1 MSKDP
6 EDTGAATTDGA
17 AAGGAAAGGA
27 AAGAVLET
35 AEMGT
40 HPLDAVKARR
50 PARTTATRQK
60 LFDASMAL
68 IGERGAANVTVD
80 EIAAA
85 AGVSKG
91 TVYYNFG
98 SKSELIAQ
106 LLRHGV
112 DILKAR
118 LLGAAD
124 AGKHRSGRPRKAN
137 KTGGAEAGRSVS
149 PVGDPSV
156 SAGDPLVA
164 MEAMIGQAM
173 DFMAE
178 YPSFARLWVSEN
190 WRIPSEWQGTFAVLR
205 GELLEVVGQ
214 AVDNVAK
221 TYPVDE
227 SVPRGSLETAI
238 FGACFVVGL
247 DRQTYNP
254 ERTRDQSVAAIM
266 AIMRG
271 YVLKDA
277 PPRG

>member
-1 MSKDP
+1 MTAEP
-6 EDTGAATTDGA
+6 
-17 AAGGAAAGGA
+17 
-27 AAGAVLET
+27 AGAVKTL
-35 AEMGT
+35 
-40 HPLDAVKARR
+40 R

-60 LFDASMAL
+60 LFDASMEL
-68 IGERGAANVTVD
+68 IGERGAAGVTVD

-118 LLGAAD
+118 LQEAPGQKAPIQVGSGQESAAQR
-124 AGKHRSGRPRKAN
+124 AA
-137 KTGGAEAGRSVS
+137 TAA
-149 PVGDPSV
+149 
-156 SAGDPLVA
+156 SADPLLE
-164 MEAMIGQAM
+164 MEAMIGQAL
-173 DFMAE
+173 DFMSE

-190 WRIPSEWQGTFAVLR
+190 WRTPSEWQGTFAVLR
-205 GELLEVVGQ
+205 GELLEVIGQ
-214 AVDNVAK
+214 AVERVAQA
-221 TYPVDE
+221 YPVD
-227 SVPRGSLETAI
+227 STVSRGSLETAI

-247 DRQTYNP
+247 DRQTYHP

-271 YVLKDA
+271 YVLQR
-277 PPRG
+277 PGPRG

>member
-1 MSKDP
+1 MTSGP
-6 EDTGAATTDGA
+6 PPAEGPDTT
-17 AAGGAAAGGA
+17 GGT
-27 AAGAVLET
+27 AGAK
-35 AEMGT
+35 GS
-40 HPLDAVKARR
+40 R

-60 LFDASMAL
+60 LFDASMEL
-68 IGERGAANVTVD
+68 IGERGAASVTVD

-118 LLGAAD
+118 LLSAARR
-124 AGKHRSGRPRKAN
+124 APEETAATAAAS
-137 KTGGAEAGRSVS
+137 S
-149 PVGDPSV
+149 
-156 SAGDPLVA
+156 DPLLA
-164 MEAMIGQAM
+164 MEDMIGQAM

-190 WRIPSEWQGTFAVLR
+190 WRIPSEWQGTFAELR
-205 GELLEVVGQ
+205 GELLEVVAQ
-214 AVDNVAK
+214 AVENVADV
-221 TYPVDE
+221 YPVDK
-227 SVPRGSLETAI
+227 SVSRGSLETAI

-254 ERTRDQSVAAIM
+254 ERSRDQSVAAIM

-271 YVLKDA
+271 YVLKPPA
-277 PPRG
+277 PRE

>member
-1 MSKDP
+1 MSSRNSEPGK
-6 EDTGAATTDGA
+6 ED
-17 AAGGAAAGGA
+17 
-27 AAGAVLET
+27 LEP
-35 AEMGT
+35 AKK
-40 HPLDAVKARR
+40 LR

-60 LFDASMAL
+60 LFDASMEL
-68 IGERGAANVTVD
+68 IGERGAAGVTVD

-98 SKSELIAQ
+98 SKSDLIAQ

-112 DILKAR
+112 EILKAR
-118 LLGAAD
+118 LLAAPDRALPEGGAAD
-124 AGKHRSGRPRKAN
+124 
-137 KTGGAEAGRSVS
+137 GGTRQ
-149 PVGDPSV
+149 
-156 SAGDPLVA
+156 DPLLA

-190 WRIPSEWQGTFAVLR
+190 WRTPSEWQGTFTLLR
-205 GELLEVVGQ
+205 AELL
-214 AVDNVAK
+214 AVIGDAVENVAQA
-221 TYPVDE
+221 YPVDR
-227 SVPRGSLETAI
+227 SVSRGSLETAI

-271 YVLKDA
+271 YVLKQSH
-277 PPRG
+277 PRG

>member
-1 MSKDP
+1 MTAEP
-6 EDTGAATTDGA
+6 
-17 AAGGAAAGGA
+17 
-27 AAGAVLET
+27 AGAVKTL
-35 AEMGT
+35 
-40 HPLDAVKARR
+40 R

-60 LFDASMAL
+60 LFDASMEL
-68 IGERGAANVTVD
+68 IGERGAAGVTVD

-118 LLGAAD
+118 LQDSIEPGPPGQDADEVRGITAA
-124 AGKHRSGRPRKAN
+124 GSR
-137 KTGGAEAGRSVS
+137 
-149 PVGDPSV
+149 
-156 SAGDPLVA
+156 DPLLA
-164 MEAMIGQAM
+164 MEAMIGQAL

-190 WRIPSEWQGTFAVLR
+190 WRTPSEWQGTFAVLR
-205 GELLEVVGQ
+205 GELLAVIGAAVEEV
-214 AVDNVAK
+214 ALA
-221 TYPVDE
+221 YPVD
-227 SVPRGSLETAI
+227 STVSRGSLETAI

-271 YVLKDA
+271 YVLQRPD
-277 PPRG
+277 PRG

>member
-1 MSKDP
+1 MN
-6 EDTGAATTDGA
+6 
-17 AAGGAAAGGA
+17 AGPPG
-27 AAGAVLET
+27 
-35 AEMGT
+35 
-40 HPLDAVKARR
+40 PVKTLR

-60 LFDASMAL
+60 LFDSSMEL
-68 IGERGAANVTVD
+68 IGERGAAGVTVD

-118 LLGAAD
+118 LLEAPGQKARSQGAAGQED
-124 AGKHRSGRPRKAN
+124 AAQ
-137 KTGGAEAGRSVS
+137 GAATAS
-149 PVGDPSV
+149 
-156 SAGDPLVA
+156 GDPLLA
-164 MEAMIGQAM
+164 MEAMIGQAL
-173 DFMAE
+173 DFMSE

-190 WRIPSEWQGTFAVLR
+190 WRTPSEWQGTFAVLR
-205 GELLEVVGQ
+205 GELLAVIGEAVGRVAQ
-214 AVDNVAK
+214 A
-221 TYPVDE
+221 YPVD
-227 SVPRGSLETAI
+227 STVSRGSLETAI

-247 DRQTYNP
+247 DRQTYHP

-271 YVLKDA
+271 YVLQQ
-277 PPRG
+277 PGPRG

>member
-1 MSKDP
+1 MNAHAMP
-6 EDTGAATTDGA
+6 
-17 AAGGAAAGGA
+17 
-27 AAGAVLET
+27 
-35 AEMGT
+35 
-40 HPLDAVKARR
+40 DARKLR
-50 PARTTATRQK
+50 PRRTTVTRQK
-60 LFDASMAL
+60 LFDASMEL
-68 IGERGAANVTVD
+68 IGERGAAVVTVD

-98 SKSELIAQ
+98 SKSDLIAQ

-112 DILKAR
+112 EILKAR
-118 LLGAAD
+118 LLGAA
-124 AGKHRSGRPRKAN
+124 G
-137 KTGGAEAGRSVS
+137 TETV
-149 PVGDPSV
+149 DPM
-156 SAGDPLVA
+156 LA

-190 WRIPSEWQGTFAVLR
+190 WRTPSEWQGTFAVLR
-205 GELLEVVGQ
+205 GELLAVIGDAVG
-214 AVDNVAK
+214 NVAK
-221 TYPVDE
+221 AYPVDA

-271 YVLKDA
+271 YVLQT
-277 PPRG
+277 PPARE

>member
-1 MSKDP
+1 M
-6 EDTGAATTDGA
+6 
-17 AAGGAAAGGA
+17 
-27 AAGAVLET
+27 T
-35 AEMGT
+35 AE
-40 HPLDAVKARR
+40 PLGSVKTLR

-60 LFDASMAL
+60 LFDASMEL
-68 IGERGAANVTVD
+68 IGERGAAGVTVD

-118 LLGAAD
+118 LQEAPGQKAPNQDAPGQGAAGLED
-124 AGKHRSGRPRKAN
+124 AAQ
-137 KTGGAEAGRSVS
+137 GAATAS
-149 PVGDPSV
+149 
-156 SAGDPLVA
+156 GDPLLA
-164 MEAMIGQAM
+164 MEAMIGQAL
-173 DFMAE
+173 DFMSE

-190 WRIPSEWQGTFAVLR
+190 WRTPSEWQGTFAVLR
-205 GELLEVVGQ
+205 GELLAVIGQ
-214 AVDNVAK
+214 AVDRVAQA
-221 TYPVDE
+221 YPVDNTV
-227 SVPRGSLETAI
+227 SRGSLETAI

-247 DRQTYNP
+247 DRQTYHP

-271 YVLKDA
+271 YVLQQ
-277 PPRG
+277 PGPRG

>member
-1 MSKDP
+1 MSSRNSEPGREDP
-6 EDTGAATTDGA
+6 EPAKK
-17 AAGGAAAGGA
+17 
-27 AAGAVLET
+27 L
-35 AEMGT
+35 
-40 HPLDAVKARR
+40 R

-60 LFDASMAL
+60 LFDASMEL
-68 IGERGAANVTVD
+68 IGERGAAGVTVD

-98 SKSELIAQ
+98 SKSDLIAQ

-118 LLGAAD
+118 LLAAPKRALSEGGAAD
-124 AGKHRSGRPRKAN
+124 
-137 KTGGAEAGRSVS
+137 GGS
-149 PVGDPSV
+149 PQ
-156 SAGDPLVA
+156 DPLLA

-190 WRIPSEWQGTFAVLR
+190 WRTPSEWQGTFTLLR
-205 GELLEVVGQ
+205 AELL
-214 AVDNVAK
+214 AVIGDAVENVAK
-221 TYPVDE
+221 AYPVDR
-227 SVPRGSLETAI
+227 SVSRGSLETAI

-271 YVLKDA
+271 YVLKQS

>member
-1 MSKDP
+1 MNAHALP
-6 EDTGAATTDGA
+6 
-17 AAGGAAAGGA
+17 
-27 AAGAVLET
+27 
-35 AEMGT
+35 
-40 HPLDAVKARR
+40 DARKLR
-50 PARTTATRQK
+50 PGRTTVTRQK
-60 LFDASMAL
+60 LFDASMEL
-68 IGERGAANVTVD
+68 IGERGAAVVTVD

-98 SKSELIAQ
+98 SKSDLIAQ

-112 DILKAR
+112 EILKAR
-118 LLGAAD
+118 LLGAAGTD
-124 AGKHRSGRPRKAN
+124 A
-137 KTGGAEAGRSVS
+137 V
-149 PVGDPSV
+149 DPML
-156 SAGDPLVA
+156 AI
-164 MEAMIGQAM
+164 EAMIGQAM

-190 WRIPSEWQGTFAVLR
+190 WRTPSEWQGTFAVLR
-205 GELLEVVGQ
+205 GELLAVIGDAVG
-214 AVDNVAK
+214 NVAK
-221 TYPVDE
+221 AYPVDA

-271 YVLKDA
+271 YVLQT
-277 PPRG
+277 PPARE

>member
-1 MSKDP
+1 MSTEP
-6 EDTGAATTDGA
+6 T
-17 AAGGAAAGGA
+17 AAGKG
-27 AAGAVLET
+27 L
-35 AEMGT
+35 
-40 HPLDAVKARR
+40 R
-50 PARTTATRQK
+50 PARTNATRQK
-60 LFDASMAL
+60 LFDASMEL
-68 IGERGAANVTVD
+68 IGERGAASVTVD

-112 DILKAR
+112 DILKAQ
-118 LLGAAD
+118 LLEAAD
-124 AGKHRSGRPRKAN
+124 SEGTGR
-137 KTGGAEAGRSVS
+137 
-149 PVGDPSV
+149 
-156 SAGDPLVA
+156 DPLLA

-190 WRIPSEWQGTFAVLR
+190 WRIPSEWQGTFSVLR
-205 GELLEVVGQ
+205 RELLEVIGQ
-214 AVDNVAK
+214 AVERVAK
-221 TYPVDE
+221 AYPVDE
-227 SVPRGSLETAI
+227 SVSRGSLETAI

-271 YVLKDA
+271 YVLK
-277 PPRG
+277 

>member
-1 MSKDP
+1 MSTEP
-6 EDTGAATTDGA
+6 T
-17 AAGGAAAGGA
+17 AAGKG
-27 AAGAVLET
+27 L
-35 AEMGT
+35 
-40 HPLDAVKARR
+40 R
-50 PARTTATRQK
+50 PARTNATRQK
-60 LFDASMAL
+60 LFDASMEL
-68 IGERGAANVTVD
+68 IGERGAASVTVD

-112 DILKAR
+112 DILKAQ
-118 LLGAAD
+118 LLEAAD
-124 AGKHRSGRPRKAN
+124 SEGTGR
-137 KTGGAEAGRSVS
+137 
-149 PVGDPSV
+149 
-156 SAGDPLVA
+156 DPLLA

-190 WRIPSEWQGTFAVLR
+190 WRIPSEWQGTFSVLR
-205 GELLEVVGQ
+205 RELLEVIGQ
-214 AVDNVAK
+214 AVERVAK
-221 TYPVDE
+221 AYPVDE
-227 SVPRGSLETAI
+227 SVSRGSLETAI

-271 YVLKDA
+271 YLLKEPA
-277 PPRG
+277 PRG

>member
-1 MSKDP
+1 M
-6 EDTGAATTDGA
+6 TTEPQ
-17 AAGGAAAGGA
+17 AG
-27 AAGAVLET
+27 
-35 AEMGT
+35 
-40 HPLDAVKARR
+40 VKALR
-50 PARTTATRQK
+50 PARTNATRQK
-60 LFDASMAL
+60 LFDASMEL

-118 LLGAAD
+118 LLEAAD
-124 AGKHRSGRPRKAN
+124 GRD
-137 KTGGAEAGRSVS
+137 GR
-149 PVGDPSV
+149 
-156 SAGDPLVA
+156 DPLLA

-190 WRIPSEWQGTFAVLR
+190 WRIPSEWQGTFSVLR
-205 GELLEVVGQ
+205 GELLEVIAQ
-214 AVDNVAK
+214 AVESVAAA
-221 TYPVDE
+221 YPVDD
-227 SVPRGSLETAI
+227 SVSRGSLETAI

-271 YVLKDA
+271 YVLKEA
-277 PPRG
+277 APRG

>member
-1 MSKDP
+1 MTFIQPDPADP
-6 EDTGAATTDGA
+6 EQAKK
-17 AAGGAAAGGA
+17 
-27 AAGAVLET
+27 L
-35 AEMGT
+35 
-40 HPLDAVKARR
+40 R

-60 LFDASMAL
+60 LFDASMEL
-68 IGERGAANVTVD
+68 IGERGAAGVTVD

-98 SKSELIAQ
+98 SKSDLIAQ

-112 DILKAR
+112 DILKGR
-118 LLGAAD
+118 LLRAPDGAGTA
-124 AGKHRSGRPRKAN
+124 APG
-137 KTGGAEAGRSVS
+137 
-149 PVGDPSV
+149 
-156 SAGDPLVA
+156 GDPLLA

-190 WRIPSEWQGTFAVLR
+190 WRTPSEWQGTFTLLR
-205 GELLEVVGQ
+205 AELLEVIGE
-214 AVDNVAK
+214 AVEEVARA
-221 TYPVDE
+221 YPVDP

>member
-1 MSKDP
+1 M
-6 EDTGAATTDGA
+6 TTDPA
-17 AAGGAAAGGA
+17 AS
-27 AAGAVLET
+27 
-35 AEMGT
+35 
-40 HPLDAVKARR
+40 VKALR
-50 PARTTATRQK
+50 PARTNATRQK
-60 LFDASMAL
+60 LFDASMEL
-68 IGERGAANVTVD
+68 IGERGAAGVTVD

-118 LLGAAD
+118 LLAAAD
-124 AGKHRSGRPRKAN
+124 
-137 KTGGAEAGRSVS
+137 GGGI
-149 PVGDPSV
+149 GQ
-156 SAGDPLVA
+156 DPLLA

-190 WRIPSEWQGTFAVLR
+190 WRIPSEWQGTFSVLR
-205 GELLEVVGQ
+205 AELLEVIGQ
-214 AVDNVAK
+214 AVERVA
-221 TYPVDE
+221 TAYPVDG

-271 YVLKDA
+271 YVLRDA
-277 PPRG
+277 APRG

>member
-1 MSKDP
+1 MSAELP
-6 EDTGAATTDGA
+6 GAAKT
-17 AAGGAAAGGA
+17 
-27 AAGAVLET
+27 L
-35 AEMGT
+35 
-40 HPLDAVKARR
+40 R

-60 LFDASMAL
+60 LFDASMEL
-68 IGERGAANVTVD
+68 IGERGAAGVTVD

-118 LLGAAD
+118 LQDAPGQEGPGQGAPEQA
-124 AGKHRSGRPRKAN
+124 
-137 KTGGAEAGRSVS
+137 AGRTEGTSAA
-149 PVGDPSV
+149 
-156 SAGDPLVA
+156 SAGDPLLA

-190 WRIPSEWQGTFAVLR
+190 WRTPSEWQGTFAVLR
-205 GELLEVVGQ
+205 AELLAVIAEAVEKVAQ
-214 AVDNVAK
+214 A
-221 TYPVDE
+221 YPVDATI
-227 SVPRGSLETAI
+227 SRGSLETAI

-247 DRQTYNP
+247 DRQTYHP

-271 YVLKDA
+271 YVLKHPA
-277 PPRG
+277 PRG

>member
-1 MSKDP
+1 MTLEGP
-6 EDTGAATTDGA
+6 A
-17 AAGGAAAGGA
+17 AAKG
-27 AAGAVLET
+27 L
-35 AEMGT
+35 
-40 HPLDAVKARR
+40 R

-60 LFDASMAL
+60 LFDASMEL
-68 IGERGAANVTVD
+68 IGERGAASVTVD

-118 LLGAAD
+118 LLAAAD
-124 AGKHRSGRPRKAN
+124 GTGSGVAGAV
-137 KTGGAEAGRSVS
+137 TGGAEDAR
-149 PVGDPSV
+149 
-156 SAGDPLVA
+156 DPLLA
-164 MEAMIGQAM
+164 MESMIGQAM

-190 WRIPSEWQGTFAVLR
+190 WRIPSEWQGPFAVLR
-205 GELLEVVGQ
+205 GELLEVIGR
-214 AVDNVAK
+214 AVDNVARA
-221 TYPVDE
+221 YPVDE
-227 SVPRGSLETAI
+227 SVSRGSLETAI

-271 YVLKDA
+271 YVLA
-277 PPRG
+277 GPAPRG

>member
-1 MSKDP
+1 MNAHAMP
-6 EDTGAATTDGA
+6 
-17 AAGGAAAGGA
+17 
-27 AAGAVLET
+27 
-35 AEMGT
+35 
-40 HPLDAVKARR
+40 DARKLR
-50 PARTTATRQK
+50 PRRTTVTRQK
-60 LFDASMAL
+60 LFDASMEL
-68 IGERGAANVTVD
+68 IGERGAAVVTVD

-98 SKSELIAQ
+98 SKSDLIAQ

-112 DILKAR
+112 EILKAR
-118 LLGAAD
+118 LLGAAGTD
-124 AGKHRSGRPRKAN
+124 A
-137 KTGGAEAGRSVS
+137 V
-149 PVGDPSV
+149 DPM
-156 SAGDPLVA
+156 LA

-190 WRIPSEWQGTFAVLR
+190 WRTPSEWQGTFAVLR
-205 GELLEVVGQ
+205 GELLAVIGDAVG
-214 AVDNVAK
+214 NVAK
-221 TYPVDE
+221 AYPVDA

-271 YVLKDA
+271 YVLQT
-277 PPRG
+277 PPARE